1 MNDHADGA
9 PARNRR
15 ATVVQIVGILIGAA
29 AVALCIRTLV
39 VEWPSVRG
47 SVLNADLGLIGLG
60 GVAGAGGLWFLA
72 LMWLYGLRIF
82 SARAGVARASV
93 WFFAGQL
100 GKYLP
105 GGIWPVV
112 GQGELAYRGGVA
124 RRIAYSTTLLATGLM
139 CVGGAAACVLLAPL
153 AIAEGST
160 ARTGLWILLLIPAGV
175 LLVHPAV
182 FGRALD
188 VVSSVTKGRLR
199 LEAPSWGQM
208 ITLIGISVPAWLLLG
223 ASNTLVASALGFGHR
238 PAQVAFAAVV
248 AWVVGVLAVP
258 VPAGAGVRELVFV
271 ALSGLPAGDAI
282 AVAAVARIMFISIDL
297 ILGLGSLLWLRG
309 RAPTRAG
316 KSGRLAT

>member
-1 MNDHADGA
+1 MSDQADGA
-9 PARNRR
+9 PVRNRR
-15 ATVVQIVGILIGAA
+15 ASVVRIVGILIGVV
-29 AVALCIRTLV
+29 AVALCVRTLV

-47 SVLNADLGLIGLG
+47 SVLNANLGLIGLAA
-60 GVAGAGGLWFLA
+60 VTGAAGLWFLA
-72 LMWLYGLRIF
+72 LMWLYSMRIF
-82 SARAGVARASV
+82 SAHVGLGRATV

-112 GQGELAYRGGVA
+112 GQGELANRGGVA
-124 RRIAYSTTLLATGLM
+124 RRIAYSTTLLSTGLM

-182 FGRALD
+182 FGRALAAA
-188 VVSSVTKGRLR
+188 SKVTKGRLQ
-199 LEAPSWGQM
+199 LDAPSWGQM
-208 ITLIGISVPAWLLLG
+208 ITLIAISVPTWLLLG
-223 ASNTLVASALGFGHR
+223 ASNTLVAASLGFGR

-248 AWVVGVLAVP
+248 AWIVGVLAVP

-282 AVAAVARIMFISIDL
+282 AVAAVARIMFISVDL
-297 ILGLGSLLWLRG
+297 VLGLGSLLWLRTKV
-309 RAPTRAG
+309 PTRAD
-316 KSGRLAT
+316 KSGRAAP